1 MRVSRPSMTS
11 LHSLSRAVAALTL
24 ASGVASGAV
33 AQTAPASTP
42 AQAAAPSPEALEIQ
56 RLIKSGQ
63 STQALK
69 LIDDALARNPKDAAM
84 RFRRGVTLSM
94 LDRKAEALQVFQKL
108 VEDHPEMPAPYN
120 NLAVLY
126 GSQGDYDKARAAL
139 VAAIRTNPQ
148 YATAYQNLGDVYA
161 QLASQA
167 YSKAL
172 QLDKSDTTVPPKL
185 VLLRELIANPSSAA
199 AASPA
204 PVTVA
209 AATPA
214 PAPVVAP
221 KPAPVPVPVAPPPAP
236 VPAPKPAPVPPA
248 PAPAPVPVAKPAP
261 VPVPPPAPTPAPAVA
276 SADAVSDVSAAVHAW
291 AASWSRRDM
300 AGYLGAYTPDFATSG
315 KSHKAWEE
323 DRKARI
329 VPRKRISVEI
339 SDLRV
344 SVNGD
349 KAEAHFK
356 QTYESDTL
364 STSGHKTLDL
374 VRSPSG
380 KWLIRQES
388 VGG

>member
-1 MRVSRPSMTS
+1 MRVSRLPMTS
-11 LHSLSRAVAALTL
+11 LHQLTRAVAALSM
-24 ASGVASGAV
+24 ASGFATVAF
-33 AQTAPASTP
+33 AQAAPASAP
-42 AQAAAPSPEALEIQ
+42 MQAAAPSPEALEIQ

-69 LIDDALARNPKDAAM
+69 LIDDSLAKNPKDPAM

-172 QLDKSDTTVPPKL
+172 QLDNSDTKLPPKL
-185 VLLRELIANPSSAA
+185 VLLRELIANPNQPAA
-199 AASPA
+199 APTA
-204 PVTVA
+204 VA
-209 AATPA
+209 AATPPA
-214 PAPVVAP
+214 PAPATRPVQVAAATP
-221 KPAPVPVPVAPPPAP
+221 PAPMPVPVA
-236 VPAPKPAPVPPA
+236 APKPAPVPP
-248 PAPAPVPVAKPAP
+248 PAPVPTPAPKPA
-261 VPVPPPAPTPAPAVA
+261 PVPPPAPTPAPTPAPA

-291 AASWSRRDM
+291 AAAWSHRDM
-300 AGYLGAYTPDFATSG
+300 GDYIGAYTPDYTSGG

-329 VPRKRISVEI
+329 VPRKRIAVEI
-339 SDLRV
+339 SDLQV
-344 SVNGD
+344 SVTGD
-349 KAEAHFK
+349 KAKAHFK
-356 QTYESDTL
+356 QTYESDSLT
-364 STSGHKTLDL
+364 TSGHKTLDL

-380 KWLIRQES
+380 KWLIKQES

>member
-1 MRVSRPSMTS
+1 MRVSRLPMTS
-11 LHSLSRAVAALTL
+11 LHQLTRAVAALSM
-24 ASGVASGAV
+24 ASGFASVAF

-42 AQAAAPSPEALEIQ
+42 VQAAAPSPEALEIQ

-69 LIDDALARNPKDAAM
+69 LIDDSLAKNPKDPAM

-185 VLLRELIANPSSAA
+185 VLLRELIANPNQAA
-199 AASPA
+199 AAPTA
-204 PVTVA
+204 MA
-209 AATPA
+209 AATP
-214 PAPVVAP
+214 PAPTPATRPVQVA
-221 KPAPVPVPVAPPPAP
+221 VATPPAP
-236 VPAPKPAPVPPA
+236 VPAPAPVAAPRPAPVAAPRPA
-248 PAPAPVPVAKPAP
+248 
-261 VPVPPPAPTPAPAVA
+261 PVPPPAPVPTPPPKPAPAPAVA
-276 SADAVSDVSAAVHAW
+276 SADAVSDVGAAVHAW
-291 AASWSRRDM
+291 AAAWSHRDM
-300 AGYLGAYTPDFATSG
+300 GDYLGAYTPDYTPGG

-329 VPRKRISVEI
+329 VPRKRIAVEI
-339 SDLRV
+339 SDLQV
-344 SVNGD
+344 SVTGD
-349 KAEAHFK
+349 KAKAHFK
-356 QTYESDTL
+356 QTYESDSLT
-364 STSGHKTLDL
+364 TSGHKTLDL

-380 KWLIRQES
+380 KWLIKQES